1 MSHYKRKSIGS
12 NTYQNNSYNSF
23 NKSNNNYN
31 NYRKSNNYKNKN
43 LSSYY
48 SNYTNKNISINYPLN
63 QKTIQPITIDINSNY
78 FNQKNNKSLTNN
90 RGEYTYRSIT
100 NNPSLN
106 ERKNDN
112 NFLTLNNR
120 KNHSIFER
128 VETNSKFRRNKTKSI
143 SYIHLPNNLDGY
155 NDNNNATTSGNIHKN
170 IKQAGIP
177 SNTNKYFQNIK
188 YAKIDSNINKEK
200 KSDKSHLI
208 PKGNQRYN
216 NNNNQS
222 KIINYRYK
230 KEDNHIVLTEVEQN
244 GRRKNII
251 HYNGSGCKQKVI
263 NDDNDDFQ
271 VDNLKNKNKSSRSIL
286 NSPISSRFI
295 KKEES
300 LFDVIY
306 KEIGI
311 NNLGNTCFINA
322 CLQILIHCPLFIYK
336 LIKIENEKLINEK
349 TPTTSNFLSICK
361 MMMETQE
368 NSIDISSFK
377 NLLALNHKLFEG
389 YLQNDSQEFCRI
401 LLEDISREL
410 NEIKTKSIYKML
422 NNSDRKSKQSRD
434 EDFHKNFTQREKS
447 IITDIFY
454 AQIVNIFT
462 CECKA
467 EIYSFQKILDF
478 PLLFPENINRDTI
491 SINELL
497 KLYFQTENID
507 FESKCERCHKI
518 SSHKKE
524 IKISRP
530 PEILILSLQRIDE
543 KQEKLGYKVKFPQI
557 LDIYPYIDH
566 DCGYDRESKYNLF
579 GTINHVGNIDY
590 GHYFSFIKIG
600 NKNWYQFNDHEVNN
614 IKKIGDCSEE
624 VYALFY
630 LKQKYNNP
638 RVFLD

>member
-1 MSHYKRKSIGS
+1 MSYYKRKSFGS
-12 NTYQNNSYNSF
+12 NTYQNNSLNSF
-23 NKSNNNYN
+23 NKSYNKINNIKKNYN
-31 NYRKSNNYKNKN
+31 NQNKN

-48 SNYTNKNISINYPLN
+48 SSYSNKNISLNYPLP
-63 QKTIQPITIDINSNY
+63 QKTIQPITIDINSSY
-78 FNQKNNKSLTNN
+78 FNQKYNKSLTNN
-90 RGEYTYRSIT
+90 RGEYTYRSNT
-100 NNPSLN
+100 NNSSLY
-106 ERKNDN
+106 ERNNDKN
-112 NFLTLNNR
+112 FKTLNNR
-120 KNHSIFER
+120 QNHSLFER
-128 VETNSKFRRNKTKSI
+128 VETSSKYLRNKTKSI
-143 SYIHLPNNLDGY
+143 SYVQLPTNDSY
-155 NDNNNATTSGNIHKN
+155 NDNNNVTTADNIIKN
-170 IKQAGIP
+170 IKQTRIP
-177 SNTNKYFQNIK
+177 SYTNKYFQNIK
-188 YAKIDSNINKEK
+188 YGKIDLNIRNDKN
-200 KSDKSHLI
+200 DKSLLI
-208 PKGNQRYN
+208 PKGNQKSN
-216 NNNNQS
+216 SNINQS

-230 KEDNHIVLTEVEQN
+230 KENNNIVLTEVEQN

-251 HYNGSGCKQKVI
+251 HYKSNGYKPKAI
-263 NDDNDDFQ
+263 NDDNDDIQ
-271 VDNLKNKNKSSRSIL
+271 VNNSKNKNKATRSMH
-286 NSPISSRFI
+286 NSPISSKFI
-295 KKEES
+295 KKEEN

-336 LIKIENEKLINEK
+336 LIKNKKLINEK

-361 MMMETQE
+361 MMMETKE
-368 NSIDISSFK
+368 YSIDISNFK
-377 NLLALNHKLFEG
+377 NLLGLNHKLFEG

-410 NEIKTKSIYKML
+410 NEIKIKSVYKML
-422 NNSDRKSKQSRD
+422 NNSDRKSKRSRD

-478 PLLFPENINRDTI
+478 PLLFPENINREII

-557 LDIYPYIDH
+557 LDIYPYVDH
-566 DCGYDRESKYNLF
+566 DCGYDRECKYNLF
-579 GTINHVGNIDY
+579 GTVNHVGNIDY
-590 GHYFSFIKIG
+590 GHYFSFIKIE
-600 NKNWYQFNDHEVNN
+600 NKSWFQFNDHEVNN
-614 IKKIGDCSEE
+614 IKKISDCSED

-630 LKQKYNNP
+630 LKQKYNSP
-638 RVFLD
+638 RAFLV

>member
-1 MSHYKRKSIGS
+1 MSHYIRRSFGP
-12 NTYQNNSYNSF
+12 NSYQSNGLNSF
-23 NKSNNNYN
+23 NKSHNNINNIRNNYN
-31 NYRKSNNYKNKN
+31 NKNKN
-43 LSSYY
+43 LSSYNSNY
-48 SNYTNKNISINYPLN
+48 SNTNIPINYPLT
-63 QKTIQPITIDINSNY
+63 QKTFQSKTVIINSNY
-78 FNQKNNKSLTNN
+78 ITQKNINTLTNTKG
-90 RGEYTYRSIT
+90 RYIYRSNT
-100 NNPSLN
+100 NNSSLSDRN
-106 ERKNDN
+106 NDKNS
-112 NFLTLNNR
+112 LTLNKR
-120 KNHSIFER
+120 QNHAFFER
-128 VETNSKFRRNKTKSI
+128 VATNQKYLRNKTKSI
-143 SYIHLPNNLDGY
+143 SYTELPKNINGDIST
-155 NDNNNATTSGNIHKN
+155 NNNIKN
-170 IKQAGIP
+170 IGQAKIP
-177 SNTNKYFQNIK
+177 SYNRQYFQNIK
-188 YAKIDSNINKEK
+188 YAKIDLNIKNERNEK
-200 KSDKSHLI
+200 SRLI

-216 NNNNQS
+216 INNNFS
-222 KIINYRYK
+222 KNTNYRYNNG
-230 KEDNHIVLTEVEQN
+230 DNNYSLTEIEQN
-244 GRRKNII
+244 GRRRNTI
-251 HYNGSGCKQKVI
+251 HYTNSEYNQKVTS
-263 NDDNDDFQ
+263 DDTITSNSRY
-271 VDNLKNKNKSSRSIL
+271 KNKGSKTRL
-286 NSPISSRFI
+286 NSPLISKYI
-295 KKEES
+295 KKEEN

-336 LIKIENEKLINEK
+336 LIKNEKLINEK
-349 TPTTSNFLSICK
+349 TPITSNFLSICK
-361 MMMETQE
+361 MMMETE
-368 NSIDISSFK
+368 EISIDISNFK

-401 LLEDISREL
+401 LLEDVSREL
-410 NEIKTKSIYKML
+410 NEIKIKSKYRIL
-422 NNSDRKSKQSRD
+422 NNSDRKSKKLRD

-478 PLLFPENINRDTI
+478 PLLFPENINSDIIT
-491 SINELL
+491 INELL

-543 KQEKLGYKVKFPQI
+543 RQEKLGYKVKFPQI
-557 LDIYPYIDH
+557 LDIYPYVDH
-566 DCGYDRESKYNLF
+566 DCGYDREYKYNLF
-579 GTINHVGNIDY
+579 GIINHVGNIDY

-600 NKNWYQFNDHEVNN
+600 NKNWLKFNDHEVKN
-614 IKKIGDCSEE
+614 IKKISDCSED

-638 RVFLD
+638 RVFLY